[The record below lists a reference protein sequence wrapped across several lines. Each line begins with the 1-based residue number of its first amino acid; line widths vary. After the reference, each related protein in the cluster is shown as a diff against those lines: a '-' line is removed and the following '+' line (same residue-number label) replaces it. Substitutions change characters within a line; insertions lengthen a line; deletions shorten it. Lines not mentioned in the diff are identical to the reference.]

1 MSAGGTSHRIRVAI
15 LGCTGSI
22 GTQALDVCRQHSDKL
37 QVVAISA
44 HSRTRDLVAFAREF
58 DVRAVGVTDSLH
70 AADSILEELPQ
81 GCELLTGP
89 SAAVDLALRDDCDVV
104 LVSIVGAAGLEASHA
119 VLTSG
124 KRLALANKESLVVGG
139 DLLMPLA
146 SSGQLLPVDSEH
158 GAIFQCLMGENPRE
172 AHCIWLTC
180 SGGPFFGRTLDELTH
195 VTRHDAL
202 AHPTWNM
209 GAKITIDSATLM
221 NKGLER
227 IEAMHLFGMDFDRIN
242 VLIQRESKIHSM
254 VEFVDG
260 SVIAHLGASDMR
272 IPIQY
277 AFSYPERWG
286 TPAPRIDFREL
297 GGLSFAAPDMDSFR
311 CLKLAEIAGRIGGTM
326 PCVLNAANEVAVD
339 AFLHDR
345 LGFNGIADVVELCM
359 DAHDRTDV
367 ASLEQLKDIDSWAR
381 AQAARIIETRLD
393 AS

>member
-1 MSAGGTSHRIRVAI
+1 MRERIDSYARTRVAI

-22 GTQALDVCRQHSDKL
+22 GTQALDVCRQHADRL
-37 QVVAISA
+37 QVVALSA
-44 HSRTRDLVAFAREF
+44 HSRTEELVRYAREF
-58 DVRAVGVTDSLH
+58 DVAHTAVTDSCH
-70 AADSILEELPQ
+70 AADPILSELPY
-81 GCELLTGP
+81 GCDLLTGED
-89 SAAVDLALRDDCDVV
+89 SAAELARMDDCDVV
-104 LVSIVGAAGLEASHA
+104 LVSIVGAAGLAASHA
-119 VLTSG
+119 ALTSG

-146 SSGQLLPVDSEH
+146 RPGQLLPVDSEH
-158 GAIFQCLMGENPRE
+158 GAIFQCLIGEDARE

-180 SGGPFFGRTLDELTH
+180 SGGPFYGRSPRELES
-195 VTRHDAL
+195 VTRRDAL

-227 IEAMHLFGMDFDRIN
+227 IEAMHLFGMGLDRIN

-277 AFSYPERWG
+277 ALSYPERWDS
-286 TPAPRIDFREL
+286 PAPRVDFREL
-297 GGLSFAAPDMDSFR
+297 GSLSFGAPDMDAFR
-311 CLKLAEIAGRIGGTM
+311 CLKLAEIAGEMGGTM

-345 LGFNGIADVVELCM
+345 LGFNDIARVVDVCMNAHERLDVVSFEQLADV
-359 DAHDRTDV
+359 DAWTRRRAAQAI
-367 ASLEQLKDIDSWAR
+367 ASLA
-381 AQAARIIETRLD
+381 
-393 AS
+393 

>member
-1 MSAGGTSHRIRVAI
+1 MRERIDSHARTRVAI

-22 GTQALDVCRQHSDKL
+22 GTQALDVCRQHADRL
-37 QVVAISA
+37 QVVALSA
-44 HSRTRDLVAFAREF
+44 HSRTEELVRFAREF
-58 DVRAVGVTDSLH
+58 DVAHTAVTDPSH
-70 AADSILEELPQ
+70 AADQILSELPH
-81 GCELLTGP
+81 GCDLLTGED
-89 SAAVDLALRDDCDVV
+89 SAAELARMDDCDVV
-104 LVSIVGAAGLEASHA
+104 LVSIVGAAGLAASHA
-119 VLTSG
+119 ALTSG

-146 SSGQLLPVDSEH
+146 RPGQLLPVDSEH
-158 GAIFQCLMGENPRE
+158 GAIFQCLIGEDARE

-180 SGGPFFGRTLDELTH
+180 SGGPFYGRSPRELES
-195 VTRHDAL
+195 VTRRDAL

-227 IEAMHLFGMDFDRIN
+227 IEAMHLFGMGLDRIN

-277 AFSYPERWG
+277 ALSYPERWDS
-286 TPAPRIDFREL
+286 PAPRVDFREL
-297 GGLSFAAPDMDSFR
+297 GSLSFGAPDMDAFR
-311 CLKLAEIAGRIGGTM
+311 CLKLAEIAGEMGGTM

-345 LGFNGIADVVELCM
+345 LGFNDIARVVDACMNAHERLDVVSFEQIADV
-359 DAHDRTDV
+359 DAWTRRRAAQAI
-367 ASLEQLKDIDSWAR
+367 ASLA
-381 AQAARIIETRLD
+381 
-393 AS
+393 

>member
-1 MSAGGTSHRIRVAI
+1 MSADGTSHRIRVAI

-180 SGGPFFGRTLDELTH
+180 SGGPFFGRTLDELAH

-227 IEAMHLFGMDFDRIN
+227 IEAMHLFGMDLDRIN

-297 GGLSFAAPDMDSFR
+297 GGLSFAAPDMDSFW

-367 ASLEQLKDIDSWAR
+367 ASLEQLKDIDLWAR

>member
-1 MSAGGTSHRIRVAI
+1 MRERIDSHARTRVAI

-22 GTQALDVCRQHSDKL
+22 GTQALDVCRQHADRL
-37 QVVAISA
+37 QVVALSA
-44 HSRTRDLVAFAREF
+44 HSRTEELVRFAREF
-58 DVRAVGVTDSLH
+58 DVAHTAVTDPSH
-70 AADSILEELPQ
+70 AADQILSELPH
-81 GCELLTGP
+81 GCDLLTGED
-89 SAAVDLALRDDCDVV
+89 SAAELARMDDCDVV
-104 LVSIVGAAGLEASHA
+104 LVSIVGAAGLAASHA
-119 VLTSG
+119 ALTSG

-146 SSGQLLPVDSEH
+146 RPGQLLPVDSEH
-158 GAIFQCLMGENPRE
+158 GAIFQCLIGEDARE

-180 SGGPFFGRTLDELTH
+180 SGGPFYGRSPRELES
-195 VTRHDAL
+195 VTRRDAL

-227 IEAMHLFGMDFDRIN
+227 IEAMHLFGMGLDRIN

-277 AFSYPERWG
+277 ALSYPERWDS
-286 TPAPRIDFREL
+286 PAPRVDFREL
-297 GGLSFAAPDMDSFR
+297 GSLSFGAPDMDAFR
-311 CLKLAEIAGRIGGTM
+311 CLKLAEIAGEMGGTM

-345 LGFNGIADVVELCM
+345 LGFNDIARVVDACMNAHERLDVVSFEQLADV
-359 DAHDRTDV
+359 DAWTRRRAAQAI
-367 ASLEQLKDIDSWAR
+367 ASLA
-381 AQAARIIETRLD
+381 
-393 AS
+393 

>member
-1 MSAGGTSHRIRVAI
+1 MRERIDSHARTRVAI

-22 GTQALDVCRQHSDKL
+22 GTQALDVCRQHADRL
-37 QVVAISA
+37 QVVALSA
-44 HSRTRDLVAFAREF
+44 HSRTEELVRFAREF
-58 DVRAVGVTDSLH
+58 DVAHTAVTDPSH
-70 AADSILEELPQ
+70 AADQILSELPH
-81 GCELLTGP
+81 GCDLLTGED
-89 SAAVDLALRDDCDVV
+89 SAAELARMDDCDVV
-104 LVSIVGAAGLEASHA
+104 LVSIVGAAGLAASHA
-119 VLTSG
+119 ALTSG

-146 SSGQLLPVDSEH
+146 RPGQLLPVDSEH
-158 GAIFQCLMGENPRE
+158 GAIFQCLIGEDARE

-180 SGGPFFGRTLDELTH
+180 SGGPFYGRSPRELES
-195 VTRHDAL
+195 VTRRDAL

-227 IEAMHLFGMDFDRIN
+227 IEAMHLFGMGLDRIN

-277 AFSYPERWG
+277 ALSYPERWDS
-286 TPAPRIDFREL
+286 PAPRVDFREL
-297 GGLSFAAPDMDSFR
+297 GSLSFGAPDMDAFR
-311 CLKLAEIAGRIGGTM
+311 CLKLAEIAGEMGGTM

-345 LGFNGIADVVELCM
+345 LGFNDIAWVVDACMNAHERLDVVSFEQLADV
-359 DAHDRTDV
+359 DAWTRRRAAQAI
-367 ASLEQLKDIDSWAR
+367 ASLA
-381 AQAARIIETRLD
+381 
-393 AS
+393 

>member
-1 MSAGGTSHRIRVAI
+1 MRERIDSHARTRVAI

-22 GTQALDVCRQHSDKL
+22 GTQALDVCRQHADRL
-37 QVVAISA
+37 QVVALSA
-44 HSRTRDLVAFAREF
+44 HSRTEELVRFARKF
-58 DVRAVGVTDSLH
+58 DVAHTAVTDPRH
-70 AADSILEELPQ
+70 ASDPILSELPH
-81 GCELLTGP
+81 GCDLLTGED
-89 SAAVDLALRDDCDVV
+89 SAAELARMDDCDAV
-104 LVSIVGAAGLEASHA
+104 LVSIVGAAGLAASHA
-119 VLTSG
+119 ALTSG

-146 SSGQLLPVDSEH
+146 RPGQLLPVDSEH
-158 GAIFQCLMGENPRE
+158 GAIFQCLIGEDARE

-180 SGGPFFGRTLDELTH
+180 SGGPFYGRSPRELES
-195 VTRHDAL
+195 VTRRDAL

-227 IEAMHLFGMDFDRIN
+227 IEAMHLFGMGLDRIK

-277 AFSYPERWG
+277 ALSYPERWDS
-286 TPAPRIDFREL
+286 PAPRVDFREL
-297 GGLSFAAPDMDSFR
+297 GSLSFGAPDMDAFR
-311 CLKLAEIAGRIGGTM
+311 CLKLAEIAGEMGGTM

-345 LGFNGIADVVELCM
+345 LGFNDIARVVDACMNAHERLDVVSFEQIADV
-359 DAHDRTDV
+359 DAWTRRRAAQAI
-367 ASLEQLKDIDSWAR
+367 ASLA
-381 AQAARIIETRLD
+381 
-393 AS
+393 

>member
-1 MSAGGTSHRIRVAI
+1 MSADGTSHRIRVAI

-180 SGGPFFGRTLDELTH
+180 SGGPFFGRTLDELAH

-227 IEAMHLFGMDFDRIN
+227 IEAMHLFGMDLDRIN

-367 ASLEQLKDIDSWAR
+367 VSLEQLKDIDLWAR

>member
-22 GTQALDVCRQHSDKL
+22 GTQALDVCRQHNDKL

-180 SGGPFFGRTLDELTH
+180 SGGPFFGRTLDELAH

-297 GGLSFAAPDMDSFR
+297 GGLCFAAPDMDSFR

>member
-22 GTQALDVCRQHSDKL
+22 GTQALDVCRQHNDKL

-180 SGGPFFGRTLDELTH
+180 SGGPFFGRTLDELAH

-227 IEAMHLFGMDFDRIN
+227 IEAMHLFGMDLDRIN

-367 ASLEQLKDIDSWAR
+367 ASLEQLKDIDLWAR

>member
-1 MSAGGTSHRIRVAI
+1 MSADGTSHRIRVAI

-158 GAIFQCLMGENPRE
+158 GAIFQCLMGENLRE

-180 SGGPFFGRTLDELTH
+180 SGGPFFGRTLDELAH

-227 IEAMHLFGMDFDRIN
+227 IEAMHLFGMDLDRIN

-367 ASLEQLKDIDSWAR
+367 ASLEQLKDIDLWAR